1 VSIPHAIGD
10 LNDSGPARVRRTSEE
25 PRELAAGLVAS
36 CIRQPLELE
45 QVAGRDRATREQVPG
60 VGGALVQQFV
70 QLVEVVALV
79 GEVGQSVQ
87 GSLVAVVRERSQGVP
102 IAVHVGHAHMVRPF
116 LPEPDRDI
124 FGYRR
129 YTAQNAVD
137 LIKIRTLAEA
147 GVPLA
152 RIREL
157 PAAPDDEFQRALA
170 DI

>member
-1 VSIPHAIGD
+1 
-10 LNDSGPARVRRTSEE
+10 
-25 PRELAAGLVAS
+25 
-36 CIRQPLELE
+36 
-45 QVAGRDRATREQVPG
+45 
-60 VGGALVQQFV
+60 
-70 QLVEVVALV
+70 
-79 GEVGQSVQ
+79 
-87 GSLVAVVRERSQGVP
+87 
-102 IAVHVGHAHMVRPF
+102 MVRPF

-137 LIKIRTLAEA
+137 LIKIRTLSEA

-157 PAAPDDEFQRALA
+157 RAAPDDEFQRALA